1 MTMPVKN
8 AHLNMRI
15 NKDKKKALE
24 LLFENLGL
32 PLPQAINIFFECS
45 LQKGGL
51 PFEVT
56 TQYNARTESAM
67 REARELMNEK
77 KAPTYTSA
85 KEFLQKL
92 ELDEE

>member
-32 PLPQAINIFFECS
+32 TLPQAINIFF
-45 LQKGGL
+45 
-51 PFEVT
+51 
-56 TQYNARTESAM
+56 
-67 REARELMNEK
+67 
-77 KAPTYTSA
+77 
-85 KEFLQKL
+85 
-92 ELDEE
+92 